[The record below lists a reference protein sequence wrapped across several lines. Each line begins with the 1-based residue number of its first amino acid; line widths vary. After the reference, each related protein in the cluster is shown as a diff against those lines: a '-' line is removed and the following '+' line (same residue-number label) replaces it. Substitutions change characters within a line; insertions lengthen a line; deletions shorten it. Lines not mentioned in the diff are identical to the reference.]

1 MNSIQLLNFKKWI
14 GKHDSVEYNL
24 INKYKI
30 GFSYVETRQSFML
43 TDKIHDK
50 LWYCGLNDKS
60 KIIRD
65 SIWI

>member
-1 MNSIQLLNFKKWI
+1 MNSIQFLNFKKWI

-24 INKYKI
+24 INKYTI
-30 GFSYVETRQSFML
+30 GCSYVKMKQSFIL

-50 LWYCGLNDKS
+50 LWFSGLNDKPR
-60 KIIRD
+60 IIRD